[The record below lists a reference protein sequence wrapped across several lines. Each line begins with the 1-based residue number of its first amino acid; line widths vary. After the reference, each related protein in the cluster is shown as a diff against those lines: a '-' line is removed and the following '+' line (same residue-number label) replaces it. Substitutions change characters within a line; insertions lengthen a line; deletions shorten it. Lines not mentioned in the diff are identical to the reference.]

1 MKKNLLRL
9 LCGVMALAMVL
20 SLYACGS
27 ENGSSDQSSSQLS
40 SSSEES
46 SSQVSDD
53 SSSSE
58 SESSSD
64 ESTTSTSASTS
75 GTYASI
81 QEFLDDPTVKAQLDE
96 MIGQLKEQDDS
107 MSISVTGEGNK
118 LVYLFTFSEAATEG
132 ADLETMGS
140 ALEEAMAGQEANFEG
155 IANSVALVVDVPD
168 PKVVVTYAA
177 HDGTVI
183 FTKEFSAK

>member
-27 ENGSSDQSSSQLS
+27 ENGSSDQSSSQSS

-46 SSQVSDD
+46 SSQVSED

-64 ESTTSTSASTS
+64 ESTTSTS

-81 QEFLDDPTVKAQLDE
+81 QEFLDDPTVKSQLDE

-140 ALEEAMAGQEANFEG
+140 ALEEAMADQEANFEG